1 MLCGQLFFF
10 QLSEPSCG
18 AFSENCCLCRIAI
31 KSVGDSELT
40 SSYSGAF
47 QWLLRRYAKRH
58 VGMLLLVVVFTVV
71 SNAMT
76 VIQPMILAALL
87 ANIIGSATQEIPN
100 SAALFDLNVLGAR
113 ITEWIS
119 DSGQR
124 DTDQV
129 VLLFGLLFLAQAMT
143 AAMLTYVA
151 ECGAHWLQVRYSKL
165 IQSDL
170 IAHLFSQDITFFS
183 NQKSGALISRVT
195 RDASTSA
202 LGLSGL
208 IRALLNCIVQIGF
221 YAVYLF
227 STNIWLTLGALLLL
241 AMQFGLT
248 GLMRRPIQRLVRRET
263 DAAANFSTA
272 LQESF
277 VGIRV
282 TKSFGINDFEMSKL
296 KETLEQ
302 LATSMFRKAW
312 TLALEVP
319 LRSILDAIAI
329 LGVFAIALQ
338 QMNAGILSF
347 EGFLLFTYVG
357 RLLITPINHMGT
369 NTLWIESIKASYG
382 RINELMSTRSSI
394 VDGVV
399 VKNGFDQVLVFKDVS
414 FSYGGHVALRNIN
427 IEIKKD
433 EFVALVG
440 PSGSGKS
447 TLTDF
452 ILRMHDPST
461 GEIRIDGINL
471 KDTRMKEYLHTYG
484 VVPQESI
491 LFHDTIRENIRY
503 GREYVSES
511 DIEKAA
517 QIANAHDFIMQLPD
531 QYDTVVGDRGIRLSG
546 GERQRVAI
554 ARAVAHKPKVLIFDE
569 ATSSLDAASEQAVQD
584 AIDSL
589 VTKTTAIVIAHR
601 LSTVTNA
608 DRIIVLNQGEVE
620 AVGTS
625 EELLETSSTYRALHG
640 NQFET

>member
-1 MLCGQLFFF
+1 MC
-10 QLSEPSCG
+10 LS
-18 AFSENCCLCRIAI
+18 RIDT
-31 KSVGDSELT
+31 KGSDNFDMT
-40 SSYSGAF
+40 SSDSGVV

-58 VGMLLLVVVFTVV
+58 IWVLLLVVVLTVV
-71 SNAMT
+71 SNAML

-87 ANIIGSATQEIPN
+87 ANIAGSGTQEIPS
-100 SAALFDLNVLGAR
+100 SAAFFDLNLLGAR

-119 DSGQR
+119 DSGR
-124 DTDQV
+124 RNTDQV
-129 VLLFGLLFLAQAMT
+129 LLLFGSLFLVQAMSV
-143 AAMLTYVA
+143 AMLTYAA
-151 ECGAHWLQVRYSKL
+151 ECGSQWLHFRYSKL

-170 IAHLFSQDITFFS
+170 IRHLFDQDIKFFS

-221 YAVYLF
+221 YSVYLF
-227 STNIWLTLGALLLL
+227 STSLWLTFGAMVLL

-263 DAAANFSTA
+263 DAAADFSTA

-282 TKSFGINDFEMSKL
+282 TKSFGVNDFEISKL
-296 KETLEQ
+296 KKTLEH
-302 LATSMFRKAW
+302 LAVSMFREAR
-312 TLALEVP
+312 TLKLEVP
-319 LRSILDAIAI
+319 LRSILDAVAI

-338 QMNAGILSF
+338 QMNAGLLSF
-347 EGFLLFTYVG
+347 EGLLLFTYVG

-382 RINELMSTRSSI
+382 RIHELMSTRSSI
-394 VDGVV
+394 VDGAI
-399 VKNGFDQVLVFKDVS
+399 VKNGFDQSLAFKDVS
-414 FSYGGHVALRNIN
+414 FAYGEHVALRNIN
-427 IEIKKD
+427 IEIKKG
-433 EFVALVG
+433 EFVALIG

-447 TLTDF
+447 TLTDL

-461 GEIRIDGINL
+461 GEIRVDGINL
-471 KDTRMKEYLHTYG
+471 KDARLKEYLHTYG

-491 LFHDTIRENIRY
+491 LFHDTILENIRY
-503 GREYVSES
+503 GRKYVTES
-511 DIEKAA
+511 DIENAA

-531 QYDTVVGDRGIRLSG
+531 QYDTVVGDRGMRLSG

-554 ARAVAHKPKVLIFDE
+554 ARAVAHKPQVLIFDE
-569 ATSSLDAASEQAVQD
+569 ATSSLDAASERAVQG

-601 LSTVTNA
+601 LSTVINA

-620 AVGTS
+620 AIGTS
-625 EELLETSSTYRALHG
+625 EELLETSPTYRSLHG
-640 NQFET
+640 SQFET

>member
-1 MLCGQLFFF
+1 MC
-10 QLSEPSCG
+10 LS
-18 AFSENCCLCRIAI
+18 RIDT
-31 KSVGDSELT
+31 KGSDNFDMT
-40 SSYSGAF
+40 SSGSGVF

-58 VGMLLLVVVFTVV
+58 IWVLLLVVVLTVV
-71 SNAMT
+71 SNAML

-87 ANIIGSATQEIPN
+87 ANIAGSVTQEIPS
-100 SAALFDLNVLGAR
+100 SAAVFDLNFLGAR

-119 DSGQR
+119 DSGR
-124 DTDQV
+124 RNTDQV
-129 VLLFGLLFLAQAMT
+129 LLLFGSLFLVQAMSV
-143 AAMLTYVA
+143 AMLTYAA
-151 ECGAHWLQVRYSKL
+151 ECGSQWLHFRYSKL

-170 IAHLFSQDITFFS
+170 IRHLFDQDIKFFS

-202 LGLSGL
+202 VGLSGL

-221 YAVYLF
+221 YSVYLF
-227 STNIWLTLGALLLL
+227 STSLWLTFGAMVLL

-263 DAAANFSTA
+263 DAAADFSTA

-282 TKSFGINDFEMSKL
+282 TKSFGVNDFEISKL
-296 KETLEQ
+296 KKTLEH
-302 LATSMFRKAW
+302 LAVSMFRQAR
-312 TLALEVP
+312 TLKLEVP
-319 LRSILDAIAI
+319 LRSILDAVAI

-338 QMNAGILSF
+338 QMNAGLLSF
-347 EGFLLFTYVG
+347 EGLLLFTYVG

-382 RINELMSTRSSI
+382 RIHELMSTRSSI
-394 VDGVV
+394 VDGAI
-399 VKNGFDQVLVFKDVS
+399 VKNGFDQSLAFKDVS
-414 FSYGGHVALRNIN
+414 FAYGEHVALRNIN
-427 IEIKKD
+427 IEIKKG
-433 EFVALVG
+433 EFVALIG

-447 TLTDF
+447 TLTDL
-452 ILRMHDPST
+452 ILRIHDPST
-461 GEIRIDGINL
+461 GEIRVDGINL
-471 KDTRMKEYLHTYG
+471 KDVRLKEYLHTYG

-503 GREYVSES
+503 GRKYVTES
-511 DIEKAA
+511 DIENAA

-531 QYDTVVGDRGIRLSG
+531 QYDTVVGDRGMRLSG

-554 ARAVAHKPKVLIFDE
+554 ARAVAHKPQVLIFDE
-569 ATSSLDAASEQAVQD
+569 ATSSLDAASERAVQG

-620 AVGTS
+620 AIGTS
-625 EELLETSSTYRALHG
+625 EELLETSPTYRTLHG
-640 NQFET
+640 SQFET

>member
-1 MLCGQLFFF
+1 MT
-10 QLSEPSCG
+10 SPDS
-18 AFSENCCLCRIAI
+18 
-31 KSVGDSELT
+31 SV
-40 SSYSGAF
+40 F

-58 VGMLLLVVVFTVV
+58 IWVLLLVVVLTVV
-71 SNAMT
+71 SNAML

-87 ANIIGSATQEIPN
+87 ANIIGSATQEIPS
-100 SAALFDLNVLGAR
+100 SAAFFDLNFLGAR

-119 DSGQR
+119 DSGKR
-124 DTDQV
+124 NTDQV
-129 VLLFGLLFLAQAMT
+129 LLLFGSLFLVQAMS
-143 AAMLTYVA
+143 AAMLTYAA
-151 ECGAHWLQVRYSKL
+151 ECGSQWLQVRYSKL

-170 IAHLFSQDITFFS
+170 IRHLFDQDIKFFS

-195 RDASTSA
+195 RDASTTA
-202 LGLSGL
+202 VGLSGL

-227 STNIWLTLGALLLL
+227 STSLWLTFGAMVLL

-248 GLMRRPIQRLVRRET
+248 GVMRRPIQRLVRRET
-263 DAAANFSTA
+263 DAAADFSTA

-282 TKSFGINDFEMSKL
+282 TKSFGVNDFEMSKL
-296 KETLEQ
+296 KKTLEH
-302 LATSMFRKAW
+302 LATSMFRKAR
-312 TLALEVP
+312 AVKLEVP
-319 LRSILDAIAI
+319 LRSILDAVAI

-338 QMNAGILSF
+338 QMNAGLLSF
-347 EGFLLFTYVG
+347 EGLLLFTYVG

-382 RINELMSTRSSI
+382 RIHELMSTRSSI
-394 VDGVV
+394 VDGAI
-399 VKNGFDQVLVFKDVS
+399 VKNGFDQSLAFKDVS
-414 FSYGGHVALRNIN
+414 FAYGEHVALRNIN
-427 IEIKKD
+427 IEIKKG
-433 EFVALVG
+433 EFVALIG

-447 TLTDF
+447 TLTDL
-452 ILRMHDPST
+452 ILRIHDPST
-461 GEIRIDGINL
+461 GEIRVDGINL
-471 KDTRMKEYLHTYG
+471 KDARLKEYLHTYG

-503 GREYVSES
+503 GRKYVTES
-511 DIEKAA
+511 DIENAA

-531 QYDTVVGDRGIRLSG
+531 QYDTVVGDRGMRLSG

-554 ARAVAHKPKVLIFDE
+554 ARAVAHKPQVLIFDE
-569 ATSSLDAASEQAVQD
+569 ATSSLDAASEQAVQG

-620 AVGTS
+620 AIGTS
-625 EELLETSSTYRALHG
+625 EELLETSPTYRALHG
-640 NQFET
+640 SQSET

>member
-1 MLCGQLFFF
+1 MC
-10 QLSEPSCG
+10 LS
-18 AFSENCCLCRIAI
+18 RIDT
-31 KSVGDSELT
+31 KGSDNFDMT
-40 SSYSGAF
+40 SSDSGVF

-58 VGMLLLVVVFTVV
+58 IWVLLLVVVLTVV
-71 SNAMT
+71 SNAML

-87 ANIIGSATQEIPN
+87 ANIAGSVTQEIPN
-100 SAALFDLNVLGAR
+100 NAAFFDLNLLGAR

-119 DSGQR
+119 DSGR
-124 DTDQV
+124 RNTDQV
-129 VLLFGLLFLAQAMT
+129 LLLFGSLFLVQAMSV
-143 AAMLTYVA
+143 AMLTYAA
-151 ECGAHWLQVRYSKL
+151 ECGAQWLQFRYSKL

-170 IAHLFSQDITFFS
+170 IRHLFDQDIKFFS

-221 YAVYLF
+221 YSVYLF
-227 STNIWLTLGALLLL
+227 STSLWLTFGAMVLL

-263 DAAANFSTA
+263 DAAADFSTA

-282 TKSFGINDFEMSKL
+282 TKSFGVNDFEISKL
-296 KETLEQ
+296 KKTLEH
-302 LATSMFRKAW
+302 LAVSMFREAR
-312 TLALEVP
+312 TLKLEVP
-319 LRSILDAIAI
+319 LRSILDAVAM
-329 LGVFAIALQ
+329 LAVFAIALQ
-338 QMNAGILSF
+338 QMNAGLLSF
-347 EGFLLFTYVG
+347 EGLLLFTYVG

-382 RINELMSTRSSI
+382 RIHELMSTRSSI
-394 VDGVV
+394 VDGAI
-399 VKNGFDQVLVFKDVS
+399 VKNGFDQSLAFKDVS
-414 FSYGGHVALRNIN
+414 FAYGEHVALRNIN
-427 IEIKKD
+427 IEIKKG
-433 EFVALVG
+433 EFVALIG

-447 TLTDF
+447 TLTDL
-452 ILRMHDPST
+452 ILRIHDPST
-461 GEIRIDGINL
+461 GEIRVDGINL
-471 KDTRMKEYLHTYG
+471 KDVRLKEYLHTYG

-491 LFHDTIRENIRY
+491 LFHDTILENIRY
-503 GREYVSES
+503 GRKYVTES
-511 DIEKAA
+511 DIENAA

-531 QYDTVVGDRGIRLSG
+531 QYDTVVGDRGMRLSG

-554 ARAVAHKPKVLIFDE
+554 ARAVAHKPQVLIFDE
-569 ATSSLDAASEQAVQD
+569 ATSSLDAASERAVQG

-601 LSTVTNA
+601 LSTVINA

-620 AVGTS
+620 AIGTS
-625 EELLETSSTYRALHG
+625 EELLETSPTYRSLHG
-640 NQFET
+640 SQFET

>member
-1 MLCGQLFFF
+1 MC
-10 QLSEPSCG
+10 LS
-18 AFSENCCLCRIAI
+18 RIDT
-31 KSVGDSELT
+31 KGSDNFDMT
-40 SSYSGAF
+40 SSDSSVF

-58 VGMLLLVVVFTVV
+58 IWVLLLVVVLTVV
-71 SNAMT
+71 SNAMM

-87 ANIIGSATQEIPN
+87 ANIAGSGTQEIPS
-100 SAALFDLNVLGAR
+100 SAALFDLNFLGAR

-119 DSGQR
+119 DSGKR
-124 DTDQV
+124 NTDQV
-129 VLLFGLLFLAQAMT
+129 LLLFGSLFLVQAMS
-143 AAMLTYVA
+143 AAMLTYAA
-151 ECGAHWLQVRYSKL
+151 ECGSQWLQVRYSKL

-170 IAHLFSQDITFFS
+170 ITHLFDQDINFFS

-227 STNIWLTLGALLLL
+227 STSLWLTFGALVLL
-241 AMQFGLT
+241 AMHFGLT
-248 GLMRRPIQRLVRRET
+248 GLMRRPIQRLVQHET
-263 DAAANFSTA
+263 DAAADFSTV

-282 TKSFGINDFEMSKL
+282 TKSFGVADFEFSRL
-296 KETLEQ
+296 SRTLEH
-302 LATSMFRKAW
+302 LATSMFRKVRM
-312 TLALEVP
+312 LQLEIP
-319 LRSILDAIAI
+319 IRSVLDAVAILGLFAIAI
-329 LGVFAIALQ
+329 Q
-338 QMNAGILSF
+338 QMTAGLLSF
-347 EGFLLFTYVG
+347 EGLLLFTYVG

-382 RINELMSTRSSI
+382 RISELMSTRSSI
-394 VDGVV
+394 VDGAI
-399 VKNGFDQVLVFKDVS
+399 VKNGFDQSLAFKDVS
-414 FSYGGHVALRNIN
+414 FAYGEHVALRNIN
-427 IEIKKD
+427 IEIKKG
-433 EFVALVG
+433 EFVALIG

-447 TLTDF
+447 TLTDL

-461 GEIRIDGINL
+461 GEIRVDDINL
-471 KDTRMKEYLHTYG
+471 KDARLKEYLHTYG

-503 GREYVSES
+503 GRKYVTES
-511 DIEKAA
+511 DIENAA

-531 QYDTVVGDRGIRLSG
+531 QYDTVVGDRGMRLSG

-554 ARAVAHKPKVLIFDE
+554 ARAVAHKPQVLIFDE
-569 ATSSLDAASEQAVQD
+569 ATSSLDAASEQAVQG

-620 AVGTS
+620 AIGTS
-625 EELLETSSTYRALHG
+625 EELLETSPTYRALHG
-640 NQFET
+640 SQFET

>member
-1 MLCGQLFFF
+1 
-10 QLSEPSCG
+10 
-18 AFSENCCLCRIAI
+18 
-31 KSVGDSELT
+31 VT
-40 SSYSGAF
+40 SSYSGVF

-58 VGMLLLVVVFTVV
+58 IWILLLVVVLTVV

-87 ANIIGSATQEIPN
+87 ANIAGSATQEIPGN
-100 SAALFDLNVLGAR
+100 AALFDLNLLGAR
-113 ITEWIS
+113 ITAWIS
-119 DSGQR
+119 DSGNR
-124 DTDQV
+124 NADQV
-129 VLLFGLLFLAQAMT
+129 LVLFGLLFFVQAT
-143 AAMLTYVA
+143 SAAVLTYA
-151 ECGAHWLQVRYSKL
+151 TECGSQWLQVRYSKL

-170 IAHLFSQDITFFS
+170 ITHLFNQDIKFFS

-227 STNIWLTLGALLLL
+227 STSIWLTFVTLVLLVTH
-241 AMQFGLT
+241 FGLT
-248 GLMRRPIQRLVRRET
+248 GLMRRPIQRVVQQET
-263 DAAANFSTA
+263 DAAADLSTV
-272 LQESF
+272 LQESLL
-277 VGIRV
+277 GIRV
-282 TKSFGINDFEMSKL
+282 AKSFGVADFELSRLSKTL
-296 KETLEQ
+296 ETL
-302 LATSMFRKAW
+302 AASMFRKAR
-312 TLALEVP
+312 TLQLEIP
-319 LRSILDAIAI
+319 IRSVFDAVAILGLFAIAI
-329 LGVFAIALQ
+329 Q
-338 QMNAGILSF
+338 QMTAGLLSF
-347 EGFLLFTYVG
+347 EGLLLFTYVG

-382 RINELMSTRSSI
+382 RISELMSTRSSI
-394 VDGVV
+394 VDGAI
-399 VKNGFDQVLVFKDVS
+399 VKNGFDQALAFKNVS
-414 FSYGGHVALRNIN
+414 FAYGEHVALRNIN
-427 IEIKKD
+427 IEIKKG

-447 TLTDF
+447 TLTDL

-461 GEIRIDGINL
+461 GEIRVDDLNL
-471 KDTRMKEYLHTYG
+471 KDARLKEYLQTYG

-491 LFHDTIRENIRY
+491 LFHDTVRENIRY
-503 GREYVSES
+503 GREYVTES

-531 QYDTVVGDRGIRLSG
+531 QYDTVVGDRGMRLSG

-569 ATSSLDAASEQAVQD
+569 ATSSLDAASEQAVQS

-601 LSTVTNA
+601 LSTVTSA

-620 AVGTS
+620 AIGTS
-625 EELLETSSTYRALHG
+625 EKLLETSSTYRALHG
-640 NQFET
+640 SQVET